1 MISPIIPKG
10 FVVIIFISFGV
21 VIDMVLCERI
31 RFRCDELEQMD
42 TDENSGVY
50 CSVTDFYVNY
60 TTQVDCDV
68 YVTLRKSVRIVKFYN
83 SHMMYVPTGIF
94 RYFTDIRDFDISK
107 SSIVDLQRNTFEG
120 AKHLI
125 YLTMSY
131 NNITKLSAS
140 LFIEAP
146 TLFIIDLSYNE
157 ITSIDRYTFADVR
170 QLSRL
175 QLNNNKIKSLPMDV
189 FKDLQFLDQIH
200 LNDNEITEIDP
211 NLFATN
217 VQLNKIYLS
226 NNRLHK
232 FDTTIFAKFK
242 YLSYL
247 YLAFNGLTALD
258 TTTFGGQLKL
268 LNVSENRLTT
278 LAIGR
283 WLSIEAENNFITK
296 IEISNNSISNS
307 IKNLY
312 ISNNSLTNIENITKL
327 DNLESLDLS
336 FNRIGAINVHT
347 FASLKRLVS
356 LNLAQ
361 TNVSNLDFG
370 TFAGQTE
377 MKTLDLSYNNLT
389 EINVIIF
396 MPYMSKL
403 EKLFVDGNNL
413 TELAPLQLYF
423 PVLNTL
429 GISNNNFNCT
439 FLAQFLR
446 QLDTLKVTLNIDPDD
461 RHPNSTHIS
470 GIACSNDKIGSSQV
484 LAVHHLNY
492 LNKYGPNVEAA
503 VREKMSYLYKHFND
517 NPSGTVMT
525 THVELLESNLR
536 TTKLLLAVVC
546 IGAFV
551 FVSVK
556 FIGAIVQH
564 RNHLLD
570 ARLTEQSRSTTTMN
584 TLLQSGLDAI

>member
-1 MISPIIPKG
+1 MVPPINRKG
-10 FVVIIFISFGV
+10 FFVFCVIVLIE
-21 VIDMVLCERI
+21 VILCEKI
-31 RFRCDELEQMD
+31 RFRCDEFEQMD
-42 TDENSGVY
+42 IDENSGVY
-50 CSVTDFYVNY
+50 CSVTDFHVNY

-68 YVTLRKSVRIVKFYN
+68 YVSLRKSVRIVKFYN
-83 SHMMYVPTGIF
+83 SHMMYIPTGIF

-107 SSIVDLQRNTFEG
+107 SAIVDLQRNTFEG

-146 TLFIIDLSYNE
+146 SLFIIDLSYNE
-157 ITSIDRYTFADVR
+157 IASIDRYTFADVR

-175 QLNNNKIKSLPMDV
+175 QLNNNKIQSLPMDV

-217 VQLNKIYLS
+217 LQLNKINLS
-226 NNRLHK
+226 NNRLRT

-247 YLAFNGLTALD
+247 QLAFNGLTALD
-258 TTTFGGQLKL
+258 TTTFGSQLKL
-268 LNVSENRLTT
+268 LNVSENQLTT

-283 WLSIEAENNFITK
+283 WISIEAENNLITT
-296 IEISNNSISNS
+296 IDISNSTTNS

-327 DNLESLDLS
+327 VNLENLDLS
-336 FNRIGAINVHT
+336 FNRVGAINVHT
-347 FASLKRLVS
+347 FESLKKLVS

-396 MPYMSKL
+396 TPYMSKL

-446 QLDTLKVTLNIDPDD
+446 QLDDTLKVTLNIDPDD
-461 RHPNSTHIS
+461 RHSNSTHIS
-470 GIACSNDKIGSSQV
+470 GIACSNDKVASNQV

-492 LNKYGPNVEAA
+492 LNKFGPNMEAA
-503 VREKMSYLYKHFND
+503 IREKMSYLYKHFND
-517 NPSGTVMT
+517 NPSGTVTT